1 MKNKPVLAPFK
12 PRRRI
17 NYGRI
22 IHDVPHDIVACF
34 TRTLLQQQPSEKS
47 EESMKDVYNQIL
59 LISTVAAVVEVP
71 TVLLIMNFSNVFG
84 NKLLFP
90 SKYLSFCRKSPF
102 HFSFCFS
109 CLVFVSS
116 RSKPY
121 SFFVFVSS
129 HNSLLNLI
137 IAFNHYTKRNRKAF
151 RIGI

>member
-1 MKNKPVLAPFK
+1 M
-12 PRRRI
+12 
-17 NYGRI
+17 
-22 IHDVPHDIVACF
+22 VACF

-90 SKYLSFCRKSPF
+90 SEYLSFCRKSPF

-109 CLVFVSS
+109 CLVFVSN

-129 HNSLLNLI
+129 HNILLNLI
-137 IAFNHYTKRNRKAF
+137 IAFNHYTKRNRKASQRCKCNTERLLESHLELF
-151 RIGI
+151 TLG